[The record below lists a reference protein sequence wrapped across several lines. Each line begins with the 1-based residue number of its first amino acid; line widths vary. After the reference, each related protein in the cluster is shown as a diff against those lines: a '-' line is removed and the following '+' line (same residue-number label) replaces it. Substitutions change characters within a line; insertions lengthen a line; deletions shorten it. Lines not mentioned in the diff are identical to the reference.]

1 MNHSDSDDSGSVSSD
16 GIDFRIEYALRR
28 VQQNDDVLTNLWLC
42 YDYYLDD
49 DENEE
54 EHGFFT
60 SDDADEYS
68 VLGAAIGSNTHLNKL
83 EVGIFYDNDNLAVA
97 AEALALSSSFFDG
110 LRQNTSIQQ
119 LWMNYEDA
127 STGNV
132 IDRVYNE
139 IMRACQ
145 VNKNL
150 TYFYMVDADL
160 QQRGGGYEITNTL
173 RSCISLK
180 DICFDHCGISDEQCI
195 LIVDAVRGHVAL
207 EVLMLSNRMSD
218 QIGNAGCEALAT
230 LLEDPNCNLNKLYLS
245 GNGNS
250 IDIRG
255 TTSIANSLVNNTK
268 LQFLSLHINPIDQR
282 SAEGV
287 FCRLLCNTSSINE
300 TYSSNHIL
308 ERVWLA
314 SQLGEHVAPL
324 LEMNKG
330 ANKSHVAIKKILLHH
345 PNLDMGPLFDWDAD
359 GEQTL
364 KALPY
369 VISWF
374 GRAEAVE
381 KNEGTDYHVETKKL
395 SALFQF
401 SRSMPLLFVPASSI
415 KQRMILKKRKR
426 YGSL

>member
-1 MNHSDSDDSGSVSSD
+1 
-16 GIDFRIEYALRR
+16 
-28 VQQNDDVLTNLWLC
+28 
-42 YDYYLDD
+42 
-49 DENEE
+49 
-54 EHGFFT
+54 
-60 SDDADEYS
+60 
-68 VLGAAIGSNTHLNKL
+68 
-83 EVGIFYDNDNLAVA
+83 
-97 AEALALSSSFFDG
+97 
-110 LRQNTSIQQ
+110 
-119 LWMNYEDA
+119 MNYDDA

-173 RSCISLK
+173 RSCISLRE
-180 DICFDHCGISDEQCI
+180 IQFDDCGISDEQCI

-207 EVLMLSNRMSD
+207 EVLILSNRISGL
-218 QIGNAGCEALAT
+218 IGNAGCEALAT
-230 LLEDPNCNLNKLYLS
+230 LLEDPNCNLNKLYVS
-245 GNGNS
+245 GNPIN
-250 IDIRG
+250 IRG
-255 TTSIANSLVNNTK
+255 AISIANSLANNTK
-268 LQFLSLHINPIDQR
+268 LQFLSLHISPIDRR

-300 TYSSNHIL
+300 TYSSNHVL
-308 ERVWLA
+308 ERVSLA
-314 SQLGEHVAPL
+314 SQLGEHFASL

-330 ANKSHVAIKKILLHH
+330 TNKSHVAIKKILIHL

-374 GRAEAVE
+374 GRAEAIE

-426 YGSL
+426 